1 VHSRAGWCGVARLR
15 ASKLAAALHGSWQS
29 PFAVSS
35 TSRLRPVAD
44 VPLSVAPESKTT
56 PSILRRRSPWQVNDW
71 AVTQGRRLVQTS
83 AVGGGK
89 RPPSL
94 TNILFSCPSSLLSDQ
109 KNAYIPSARALPP
122 SFEACSTVVLC
133 RMGSSVRFRLISLL
147 LGGSGQTRRIRR
159 DEVFEYLVPRT
170 VSSASVINGWS
181 TLDGDVRSKYPL
193 LL

>member
-1 VHSRAGWCGVARLR
+1 
-15 ASKLAAALHGSWQS
+15 
-29 PFAVSS
+29 
-35 TSRLRPVAD
+35 
-44 VPLSVAPESKTT
+44 
-56 PSILRRRSPWQVNDW
+56 
-71 AVTQGRRLVQTS
+71 
-83 AVGGGK
+83 
-89 RPPSL
+89 
-94 TNILFSCPSSLLSDQ
+94 
-109 KNAYIPSARALPP
+109 
-122 SFEACSTVVLC
+122 VVLC